1 MIEII
6 CDEDSFFSFQRRNI
20 LSKLNARQ
28 LKLYNQINKYLE
40 EYLKFYNI
48 GPKKVIGLYKRFL
61 KSYAL
66 DCKQFIE
73 TNYYPAGLTG
83 KINEL
88 DRMEYDI
95 ILIISCLLSFHRFR
109 IIDEISNYKYISESS
124 LFIGIGPGLEVFLI
138 KDRFEKFD
146 AYDLEISDFI
156 KNIFNK
162 NIYEKKFT
170 FKKRTY
176 KNIFA
181 IEILEH
187 LEKPYELLGELY
199 NSLDKEGIISL
210 TTAKNIPQFDH
221 LYNFE
226 NENDFLQN
234 IEKIGFQVVYRK
246 LIEHQSSIK
255 ELNANNIFYRLKRI

>member
-109 IIDEISNYKYISESS
+109 IIDEISNYNYWVQYFLELTNLQEEVLSAFFQT
-124 LFIGIGPGLEVFLI
+124 LFYQFLLM
-138 KDRFEKFD
+138 K
-146 AYDLEISDFI
+146 
-156 KNIFNK
+156 
-162 NIYEKKFT
+162 
-170 FKKRTY
+170 
-176 KNIFA
+176 
-181 IEILEH
+181 
-187 LEKPYELLGELY
+187 
-199 NSLDKEGIISL
+199 
-210 TTAKNIPQFDH
+210 
-221 LYNFE
+221 
-226 NENDFLQN
+226 
-234 IEKIGFQVVYRK
+234 
-246 LIEHQSSIK
+246 
-255 ELNANNIFYRLKRI
+255 